1 MWMWDEKEAYPKLQ
15 IFQSKPEYRPCLYR
29 IPIKNGD
36 LNVNY
41 FEGESLFY
49 EWSLNADRGCSMY
62 ASARRPA
69 HAEHLNLILG
79 YRNLI
84 SFATGSKKNHSS
96 ILNLL

>member
-1 MWMWDEKEAYPKLQ
+1 M
-15 IFQSKPEYRPCLYR
+15 
-29 IPIKNGD
+29 
-36 LNVNY
+36 NY

-49 EWSLNADRGCSMY
+49 EWFLNTDRGCSMY

-84 SFATGSKKNHSS
+84 SFATGSKKKSFIHPKSVIRFHKRKKYEENYGLKKERALIKLISTFWQRRP
-96 ILNLL
+96 